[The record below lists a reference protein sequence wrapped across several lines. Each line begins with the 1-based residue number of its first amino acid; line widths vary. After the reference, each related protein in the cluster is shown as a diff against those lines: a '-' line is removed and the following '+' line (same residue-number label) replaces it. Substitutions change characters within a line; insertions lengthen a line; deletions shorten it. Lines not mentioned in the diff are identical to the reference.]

1 MESIFVALSTAG
13 AALSGFLAVL
23 SFILPKE
30 RFIVHSIIA
39 SVFLILFKLAIIVM
53 ILIIDVGIIS
63 RLIVILSSGPLL
75 VFWAF
80 ILYISIIRY
89 RELKKKAK

>member
-1 MESIFVALSTAG
+1 VESVFVALSTAG
-13 AALSGFLAVL
+13 AALSLFLAVL
-23 SFILPKE
+23 SYILPKD

-39 SVFLILFKLAIIVM
+39 SVFLMLFKIALIVM
-53 ILIIDVGIIS
+53 IFIMDVGIIS

-89 RELKKKAK
+89 RELKKKDK